1 MLLAC
6 GTAGMTFIGF
16 WFLCVVPHGAY
27 QSVADDEDDGK
38 MEVEDPPTHGG
49 MFEPG
54 RSSPNNH
61 RKTTALRKVQA
72 DQGES
77 GKRVEAVQNP
87 FDLTSGRTGEASGES
102 SALTTAASSTIV
114 ADPDDSDETS
124 SLVTRTS
131 SIAGEVFVQSVD
143 LDRSH
148 RVDIRGWDLMRS
160 LEFWQLF
167 AVMGILAG
175 IGLMTIK

>member
-1 MLLAC
+1 
-6 GTAGMTFIGF
+6 MTFIGF
-16 WFLCVVPHGAY
+16 WFLRVVPHSSY
-27 QSVADDEDDGK
+27 QSVAATEEEDGK
-38 MEVEDPPTHGG
+38 LEVEDAPAPGS

-54 RSSPNNH
+54 RSYPPNH
-61 RKTTALRKVQA
+61 WKTTALHQVQA
-72 DQGES
+72 DEET
-77 GKRVEAVQNP
+77 GKGKEVVRNP
-87 FDLTSGRTGEASGES
+87 FDLTSGRTGEASGGS

-124 SLVTRTS
+124 SLITRTS
-131 SIAGEVFVQSVD
+131 SIAGEVFMQSVD

-148 RVDIRGWDLMRS
+148 HVDIRGWDLIRS
-160 LEFWQLF
+160 FEFWQLF